1 MFMIEFNFFQFF
13 FHLWPS
19 GNHKITHHW
28 SRAQY
33 ALNGCKVNDDNN
45 NKNIT
50 TTAAHT
56 CENMGN
62 SSADTK
68 EAVQVA
74 SSEDEVADH

>member
-1 MFMIEFNFFQFF
+1 MPEMGARSMMII
-13 FHLWPS
+13 
-19 GNHKITHHW
+19 IT
-28 SRAQY
+28 
-33 ALNGCKVNDDNN
+33 K
-45 NKNIT
+45 T
-50 TTAAHT
+50 TTTTAHT

>member
-1 MFMIEFNFFQFF
+1 M
-13 FHLWPS
+13 P
-19 GNHKITHHW
+19 
-28 SRAQY
+28 
-33 ALNGCKVNDDNN
+33 GCKVNDDNN

>member
-1 MFMIEFNFFQFF
+1 MPEMGARSMMI
-13 FHLWPS
+13 
-19 GNHKITHHW
+19 I
-28 SRAQY
+28 
-33 ALNGCKVNDDNN
+33 
-45 NKNIT
+45 IT
-50 TTAAHT
+50 TTAHT

>member
-1 MFMIEFNFFQFF
+1 MGARSMMII
-13 FHLWPS
+13 
-19 GNHKITHHW
+19 ITKTT
-28 SRAQY
+28 STA
-33 ALNGCKVNDDNN
+33 ATTT
-45 NKNIT
+45 T

-56 CENMGN
+56 CENMSN

>member
-1 MFMIEFNFFQFF
+1 MPEMGARSIMI
-13 FHLWPS
+13 
-19 GNHKITHHW
+19 I
-28 SRAQY
+28 
-33 ALNGCKVNDDNN
+33 
-45 NKNIT
+45 IT
-50 TTAAHT
+50 TTTTTTTTTAHT